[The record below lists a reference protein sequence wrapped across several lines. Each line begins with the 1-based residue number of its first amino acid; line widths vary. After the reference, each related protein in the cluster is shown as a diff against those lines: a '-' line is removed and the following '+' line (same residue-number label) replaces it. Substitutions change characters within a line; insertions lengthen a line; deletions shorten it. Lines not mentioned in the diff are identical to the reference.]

1 MLTSKQKKALMSISD
16 YVDRNGVAPSYAELQ
31 EELGLKSKTSI
42 FHLVNALES
51 RGYIRR
57 LKYRARALEIIRM
70 PPDAVSTNR
79 SLYGHSV
86 EECVQLD
93 LMGTISAGSP
103 IEAIQEIKDTMLVP
117 ATLLSGIGEHFA
129 LEVKGNSMIGAGI
142 NDGDIII
149 IRRQNIAE
157 FGDIVV
163 AFVKGETA
171 TLKRIRQNGDM
182 IRLEAANPD
191 VPDQSYVR
199 TDLEIQGKLVG
210 LYRTY

>member
-1 MLTSKQKKALMSISD
+1 
-16 YVDRNGVAPSYAELQ
+16 
-31 EELGLKSKTSI
+31 
-42 FHLVNALES
+42 
-51 RGYIRR
+51 
-57 LKYRARALEIIRM
+57 
-70 PPDAVSTNR
+70 
-79 SLYGHSV
+79 
-86 EECVQLD
+86 
-93 LMGTISAGSP
+93 
-103 IEAIQEIKDTMLVP
+103 
-117 ATLLSGIGEHFA
+117 
-129 LEVKGNSMIGAGI
+129 MIGAGI

-163 AFVKGETA
+163 AFVRGETA